1 MAEEY
6 TIIMF
11 PEFEKLLK
19 EVERLRTEFS
29 MLLLE
34 RDELLYVICKN
45 IETAYMLALGGL
57 EYKAFE
63 IECEMWRLHRKIEL
77 IQAKLNR
84 QEKVDLKI
92 IDATLD
98 AEFEE
103 YQQKLDEQINKMNA
117 ALEHSRCEKMT
128 EEQTK
133 EFKKL
138 YRTIVKALHPDLNP
152 DATPAQIQLFHN
164 AVKAYENGDMSSLK
178 IISEM
183 VSDPKL
189 PEKGTDGIAVL
200 VDEVNRLERLIS
212 LVNERINEIKSE
224 YPYTLKPIIESPE
237 LTEERRGEIQ
247 ARIDEMT
254 AVVEFYRK
262 KIEGMV
268 KRK

>member
-34 RDELLYVICKN
+34 RDELQYVVCKN
-45 IETAYMLALGGL
+45 IETAYMLSLGSL

-77 IQAKLNR
+77 IQAKINR
-84 QEKVDLKI
+84 QEKVDLKA
-92 IDATLD
+92 IDETLD
-98 AEFEE
+98 DEFEE
-103 YQQKLDEQINKMNA
+103 YQRKLDEQINKMNA
-117 ALEHSRCEKMT
+117 ALEHSQCEKMT

-152 DATPAQIQLFHN
+152 DASPAQIQLFQN
-164 AVKAYENGDMSSLK
+164 AVKAYENGDIASLK

-183 VSDPKL
+183 VSEPKL
-189 PEKGTDGIAVL
+189 PEKGSDGMSVL
-200 VDEVNRLERLIS
+200 IEEISRLEKLIE
-212 LVNERINEIKSE
+212 LINERITGIKNE
-224 YPYTLKPIIESPE
+224 YPYTLKTIVESTE
-237 LTEERRGEIQ
+237 KTEERRKELQ
-247 ARIDEMT
+247 SRIDEMT
-254 AVVEFYRK
+254 DVVEFYKRK
-262 KIEGMV
+262 INGMV
-268 KRK
+268 KR